1 MRLHLSCFLGG
12 ENRSK
17 YEHSMRTKKT
27 TAIIPRH
34 CCKETNGKTLP
45 PFTSVLILP
54 KHCSASICP
63 FPAAKEE
70 SYDSQLQAKTSCYRR
85 Y

>member
-1 MRLHLSCFLGG
+1 MSLHLSRFLGG

-17 YEHSMRTKKT
+17 YEHSLRTKKT

-45 PFTSVLILP
+45 STLHLCAHTSKTLFCINLSLP
-54 KHCSASICP
+54 CG
-63 FPAAKEE
+63 
-70 SYDSQLQAKTSCYRR
+70 
-85 Y
+85 